1 MRAVNK
7 IKVLNIIIIIY
18 AGGIKEMKIY
28 EIKYIRNSEELIT
41 TCAEYSLSNITKT
54 IEDSGGKI
62 ISINLKTAL
71 KGEDENKQIKSE
83 IQKYYLKK
91 YNAYYKK
98 YKRGKISNEV
108 FFNIKETLK
117 KLNDEN
123 ITIKEF
129 QNKFEQFLKEN
140 NL

>member
-1 MRAVNK
+1 
-7 IKVLNIIIIIY
+7 
-18 AGGIKEMKIY
+18 MKIY

-71 KGEDENKQIKSE
+71 KGEDENKQIKNE
-83 IQKYYLKK
+83 MEKYYLQK

-108 FFNIKETLK
+108 FFNIKEILK
-117 KLNDEN
+117 KLKSEKND
-123 ITIKEF
+123 IKEF
-129 QNKFEQFLKEN
+129 QTEFDKFLIEN
-140 NL
+140 NLIKK